1 MPFSFVFVQNLLDLE
16 IQAPVVE
23 GKSLLYVFMFGR
35 YELEWFHP
43 AQDYQATGDK
53 YPRFHLCLL
62 QFLDDPFDLGIGH
75 LPHIGDVLDL
85 PEGLGAGWPPAAPFW

>member
-1 MPFSFVFVQNLLDLE
+1 MPAGPWSGLEFAAILAPGGDPATDMSLCFVFVQNFLDLE

-23 GKSLLYVFMFGR
+23 GKPFLYVFMFGR

-62 QFLDDPFDLGIGH
+62 QFFG
-75 LPHIGDVLDL
+75 
-85 PEGLGAGWPPAAPFW
+85 